1 MGAMHP
7 GEPQPL
13 YKAYRGG
20 VLVAEAPT
28 LEELAAKLRRLGETL
43 RGLRVVR
50 YPELPRERRLG
61 LRARRGVA

>member
-1 MGAMHP
+1 M
-7 GEPQPL
+7 
-13 YKAYRGG
+13 
-20 VLVAEAPT
+20 AEAPT

-50 YPELPRERRLG
+50 YPEVPRERRLG